1 MPIARKLVLMNRD
14 GFPSALT
21 DGGLDMI
28 PSLLVCAG
36 LLAAGVSEPVAPE
49 ARTEAERE
57 VALALWY
64 ERQGQDAERKA
75 HLERALRADPSDPRA
90 RGLLGRVAEPG
101 TEGDSTTAART
112 LYEVVRAETP
122 RTAPAQ
128 WALGVWCE
136 RNGLKAEALAHFTAV
151 TRLDPDDAQAWQR
164 LGRRRF
170 DGRWLT
176 DAQIAAARAEAE
188 AQGRADREWTP
199 RLIAWK
205 NGLCRPATYEASAQA
220 LHQVRDPRAVPA
232 VTRVFNTAGLAW
244 SQAWGVRILGRIDAP
259 QAARALAALAIGGR
273 SEAVRQA
280 ALEELARRDVRT
292 FADHLIDGFRA
303 PIEFT
308 SQPVGGVG
316 EPGIL
321 RVDDPSA
328 RAVVERHYSPPPVPI
343 VHETRTGTPIR
354 AAGTQPR
361 GVVREETIVPV
372 DEFGAETRR
381 SVAASQE
388 QLDCDIHAIEHTN
401 FQIAQTNARVEQA
414 LVQVTGQTLGTSQ
427 PSWAAWWYDQLGYG
441 YKRPEPVV
449 KPTVVEEVKPAY
461 TPRAVSVVT
470 VQRPVFAS
478 TGASHSCF
486 AAGTPVLTRNGPRA
500 IETLLP
506 GDLVLSQDAETGAL
520 SYQPVLTVFHNEPA
534 RTLKIT
540 WQNGESVVTTGIHR
554 FWRPG
559 AGWTMARNLL
569 PGDLVRTLGGTARVA
584 SISSAELQPVFNLE
598 VARNPNY
605 FVGQSQA
612 AALVHDNTLI
622 APTTRPFDQA
632 PNLAAAGPGPTLRAI
647 ASASMAALPS
657 GRTGRDPARG
667 TSGGAGRAARAE

>member
-1 MPIARKLVLMNRD
+1 MV
-14 GFPSALT
+14 
-21 DGGLDMI
+21 
-28 PSLLVCAG
+28 PSLVICAG
-36 LLAAGVSEPVAPE
+36 LVAAGASASGSEPAAPQ
-49 ARTEAERE
+49 ARSEAERE

-64 ERQGQDAERKA
+64 EQQGQNAERQA
-75 HLERALRADPSDPRA
+75 HLERALRANPADPRA
-90 RGLLGRVAEPG
+90 RGLLGQVAEPG
-101 TEGDSTTAART
+101 RAGPEAQAAT
-112 LYEVVRAETP
+112 LALYRAVRAETP
-122 RTAPAQ
+122 KTAPAQ

-176 DAQIAAARAEAE
+176 DEQIAAERAEAD

-205 NGLCRPATYEASAQA
+205 KGLCRPASYEASARA
-220 LHQVRDPRAVPA
+220 LLEVRDPRAVPA
-232 VTRVFNTAGLAW
+232 VTRVFTTAGLAW
-244 SQAWGVRILGRIDAP
+244 SQAWSVRILGRIDAP
-259 QAARALAALAIGGR
+259 SAAQALAALAVGGR

-280 ALEELARRDVRT
+280 ALEELERRDVRT
-292 FADHLIDGFRA
+292 FADRLIDGFRA
-303 PIEFT
+303 PIRFT
-308 SQPVGGVG
+308 SRPVGGVG
-316 EPGIL
+316 EPGL
-321 RVDDPSA
+321 LLVDDA
-328 RAVVERHYSPPPVPI
+328 AAEAIVERHYSPPPVPI
-343 VHETRTGTPIR
+343 VHETRTGAPNT
-354 AAGTQPR
+354 AAGALAPGQ
-361 GVVREETIVPV
+361 VREETIVPV
-372 DEFGAETRR
+372 NAINAETQR

-388 QLDCDIHAIEHTN
+388 QLDRDIQAIERTN
-401 FQIAQTNARVEQA
+401 FQIKQTNARIEHA

-441 YKRPEPVV
+441 YKRPEPVIR
-449 KPTVVEEVKPAY
+449 PTVVEQVKPAY
-461 TPRAVSVVT
+461 TPRTVAIVT
-470 VQRPVFAS
+470 VQQPTV
-478 TGASHSCF
+478 SHSCF
-486 AAGTPVLTRNGPRA
+486 AAGTPVLAKDGPRA

-506 GDLVLSQDAETGAL
+506 GDLVLTQDAETGAL
-520 SYQPVLTVFHNEPA
+520 SYEPVLTVFHNAPA

-540 WQNGESVVTTGIHR
+540 WQTGESVVTTGIHR

-559 AGWTMARNLL
+559 LGWTMARNLL

-622 APTTRPFDQA
+622 APTSHPFDQA
-632 PNLAAAGPGPTLRAI
+632 PDLTINDPGPVLR
-647 ASASMAALPS
+647 ASASALATAT
-657 GRTGRDPARG
+657 GRTGPDPAR
-667 TSGGAGRAARAE
+667 SKLPGAGRAGPAE